1 MSFGK
6 RKRDDDYDDFEKS
19 IKYSETQDLST
30 AYKFIDEEEEY
41 QDSLNFSIVT
51 TPDEGESTKK
61 PEDNLYDSIIAHE
74 EPPNLKRQQENHQ
87 NTLALIQDLKGR
99 FLIEKIL
106 DDGNCFFHSVLKAL
120 NSESENYMDLRN
132 AGCCFLME
140 NIISLLE
147 KHIVEMK

>member
-19 IKYSETQDLST
+19 IKYSETQDLSA
-30 AYKFIDEEEEY
+30 AYKFIVEEEEY

-51 TPDEGESTKK
+51 TPDDGESTKK
-61 PEDNLYDSIIAHE
+61 PEDNLYDSIIALDK
-74 EPPNLKRQQENHQ
+74 PPNLKRQQENHQ

-106 DDGNCFFHSVLKAL
+106 DDGNFFFHSV
-120 NSESENYMDLRN
+120 S
-132 AGCCFLME
+132 
-140 NIISLLE
+140 
-147 KHIVEMK
+147 KH